1 MAGTITKL
9 RFQKRNKNRV
19 NVYIDGQFAF
29 GLAAIEA
36 AHLRVGQTLSD
47 DGVARLQKQ
56 DEVERA
62 YERALNF
69 LSYRPRS
76 EAEVRRNL
84 RKKDVEDEAVEMVIE
99 RLERAD
105 LLDDRE
111 FARYWV
117 ENRMRFKPRGT
128 RALRHELWEKGV
140 ADSIVAEALEGLDEE
155 SAARRVAKARVR
167 RLARLEPRDFRR
179 KLSAYLKRRGF
190 PYAVIKPTVEEMLET
205 ARCEASSDIE
215 SEEKDDR

>member
-1 MAGTITKL
+1 MAGAITAL
-9 RFQKRNKNRV
+9 RFQKRNKDRV
-19 NVYIDGQFAF
+19 NVYLDGQFAF
-29 GLAAIEA
+29 GLAVVEA
-36 AHLRVGQTLSD
+36 VHLRVGQVLD
-47 DGVARLQKQ
+47 DDDIARLQRQ

-84 RKKDVEDEAVEMVIE
+84 RKKNGEDEVVEVVVE
-99 RLERAD
+99 RLTRAG

-117 ENRMRFKPRGT
+117 ENRLQFNPRGA

-140 ADSIVAEALEGLDEE
+140 PTSIIDDTLADFGEEAAARKAAEAG
-155 SAARRVAKARVR
+155 VR
-167 RLARLEPRDFRR
+167 RLAHLEPRDFRR
-179 KLSAYLKRRGF
+179 RLGSYLARRGF
-190 PYAVIKPTVEEMLET
+190 SYAVIVPLVEEMLEA
-205 ARCEASSDIE
+205 ARCEDLSDIE
-215 SEEKDDR
+215 SEE